1 MQKQEIEIG
10 GYKIT
15 QLSETTFEAANPN
28 QNLDFYFELNEEDEF
43 EVLVFDSEIKYSGPN
58 ANIDPFIA
66 NFQSETLE
74 EAVKDA
80 MAWIAN

>member
-10 GYKIT
+10 CHKIT
-15 QLSETTFEAANPN
+15 QLSKTTFEAENPN

-43 EVLVFDSEIKYSGPN
+43 DVFVFDSEIRYYGAN
-58 ANIDPFIA
+58 ANNEPCLA
-66 NFQSETLE
+66 NFQCETLV

-80 MAWIAN
+80 MAWIA